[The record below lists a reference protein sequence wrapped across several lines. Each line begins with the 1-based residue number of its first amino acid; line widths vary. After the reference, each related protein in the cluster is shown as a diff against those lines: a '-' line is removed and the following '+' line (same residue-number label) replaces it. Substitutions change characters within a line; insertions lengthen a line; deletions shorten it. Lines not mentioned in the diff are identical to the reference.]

1 MYPYEIIFGLGLYDI
16 FLGAG
21 IIAAMLCFAHF
32 SKKLNFSAKF
42 HNFVLFDGIFAVV
55 AGYASAVLTQA
66 VYNALDGDGFA
77 LNAST
82 GATFLGGLVGGAL
95 SFIAVYFIGGAF
107 VFPDKLHVRKF
118 LAIADIASVAIPVAH
133 GLGRLGC
140 LMAGCCHGTE
150 TDAWYG
156 IYHVSA
162 GVKYVPVQLFE
173 AVFLFA
179 LAALMFYRTSKKRIN
194 GLAAYMVCYGI
205 WRYFAEYFRADD
217 RGSTVV
223 SFWSPSQLVS
233 VLLIVGGAALGVS
246 VYLYYKKKGVSY
258 YED

>member
-1 MYPYEIIFGLGLYDI
+1 
-16 FLGAG
+16 
-21 IIAAMLCFAHF
+21 
-32 SKKLNFSAKF
+32 
-42 HNFVLFDGIFAVV
+42 
-55 AGYASAVLTQA
+55 
-66 VYNALDGDGFA
+66 
-77 LNAST
+77 
-82 GATFLGGLVGGAL
+82 
-95 SFIAVYFIGGAF
+95 
-107 VFPDKLHVRKF
+107 
-118 LAIADIASVAIPVAH
+118 
-133 GLGRLGC
+133 
-140 LMAGCCHGTE
+140 MAGCCHGAE
-150 TDAWYG
+150 TDAWHG

-179 LAALMFYRTSKKRIN
+179 LAAFMFYRTSKKRIN